1 MRSATDMQLTWESR
15 KCALYNVVYT
25 SIINLRFILEAKSDI
40 SVLWQVQG
48 NASGVSTLMGLLVM
62 FTRPYSSVCGLNWD
76 INENTRSFSCVFFQ
90 LYLIDSNCDL
100 LSICIDDVCLLRCLS
115 LPKLEEIFLKDPKLS
130 DILAN

>member
-48 NASGVSTLMGLLVM
+48 NALGVSTLMGLLVM

-76 INENTRSFSCVFFQ
+76 INENGLYKVFF
-90 LYLIDSNCDL
+90 
-100 LSICIDDVCLLRCLS
+100 LRNFPT
-115 LPKLEEIFLKDPKLS
+115 LPDRF
-130 DILAN
+130 